1 MGCEMKKISPDEKA
15 MLGSVMREGKMLI
28 DREACLR
35 INWLASEVLENVGVG
50 KESGG
55 WEKLYRD
62 PADGRYWLLTYPHG
76 EMQGGGPPLLPGA
89 EHLSA
94 SSFSTAPSPPRRTA
108 VRCRC
113 RAQRLGLS
121 WRVTSG
127 RRTYRV
133 D

>member
-1 MGCEMKKISPDEKA
+1 
-15 MLGSVMREGKMLI
+15 MLI

-76 EMQGGGPPLLPGA
+76 EMQGGGPPLLSNLSLTEPEVKEKYFSA
-89 EHLSA
+89 EEWAKHSEK
-94 SSFSTAPSPPRRTA
+94 FMHERNIQFISPKESPEA
-108 VRCRC
+108 NK
-113 RAQRLGLS
+113 
-121 WRVTSG
+121 
-127 RRTYRV
+127 
-133 D
+133 